1 MPHPR
6 RAAYFYGWN
15 VVALTLVIQA
25 VTAGISIY
33 SFALFVVPWLSEF
46 GTERAEVMLAIF
58 LLQVS
63 FGTISPLCG
72 RLLDRFP
79 MRVLVMVGAAAAAA
93 GFLAMSFATALWHV
107 VLIHV
112 TLLPVGMVFA
122 GTLASQTL
130 VAKWFVAKRGL
141 AVGISTM
148 GTSFGGL
155 AFPLLTAAL
164 IGAYGWQDTL
174 RILAAM
180 ALALT
185 APAAFFVLRR
195 SPPTMQRPGGPSLQ
209 GRSASAFLRSRS
221 FWIPILGF
229 VPVNAAFGG
238 VQFSLGAYVFDLG
251 FEQGTAATLIAI
263 ASVSM
268 IAGKFT
274 FGSLGDRI
282 DHRKLYWVS
291 AGSLAAALSLYL
303 GAPSHAGLVAA
314 GALQGFATG
323 SVLPLLSVMYA
334 DRFGI
339 ASFGRVMGWV
349 NLFVMAGSVGSL
361 YSGWIFDLTGSY
373 RPAFLTFL
381 AALGPG
387 ALLMVWLPK
396 PPPPERH

>member
-1 MPHPR
+1 MPEPR

-15 VVALTLVIQA
+15 VVALTLAIQA
-25 VTAGISIY
+25 VTSGIMVY
-33 SFALFVVPWLSEF
+33 SFALFVVPWLTAF

-58 LLQVS
+58 LLQVA
-63 FGTISPLCG
+63 FGAISPLAG

-79 MRVLVMVGAAAAAA
+79 IRVLVMVGAATAAA
-93 GFLAMSFATALWHV
+93 GFLVMSFATALWHV
-107 VLIHV
+107 ILIHV
-112 TLLPVGMVFA
+112 TLLPVGMVLA

-130 VAKWFVAKRGL
+130 VAKWFVVKRGL

-148 GTSFGGL
+148 GTSLGGF
-155 AFPLLTAAL
+155 AFPLITAAL

-174 RILAAM
+174 RILAVA

-185 APAAFFVLRR
+185 VPAAFFVLRR
-195 SPPTMQRPGGPSLQ
+195 SPPTMQRPAGPPLHGPDATPFLQ
-209 GRSASAFLRSRS
+209 SRS

-229 VPVNAAFGG
+229 APITAAFGG

-251 FEQGTAATLIAI
+251 FEQDTAATLIAI
-263 ASVSM
+263 GSVSM

-274 FGSLGDRI
+274 FGSLGDHI
-282 DHRKLYWVS
+282 DHRKLYWLS

-303 GAPSHAGLVAA
+303 SAPSYAGLVAA

-334 DRFGI
+334 DRFGV

-349 NLFVMAGSVGSL
+349 NLFVMVGSIGSL

-381 AALGPG
+381 AALAPG
-387 ALLMVWLPK
+387 ALLMAWLPK
-396 PPPPERH
+396 PPPAPRH